1 MCTDSRHFATIS
13 DSIVRLMPTLLTT
26 ADVARIHGVDERIS
40 FENYGGMIQYY
51 TRVMREGEGVGPVD
65 RPEESLPI
73 LTCVSKSH
81 CSRPHFP
88 MLEAD
93 CS

>member
-1 MCTDSRHFATIS
+1 MDARMWNVLREAILEAQPDAVIAPFLVIMCTDSRHFASLS

-51 TRVMREGEGVGPVD
+51 TRVMREGGGGRAPT
-65 RPEESLPI
+65 S
-73 LTCVSKSH
+73 
-81 CSRPHFP
+81 
-88 MLEAD
+88 A
-93 CS
+93 